1 MKSYTELRDGLAQRS
16 GRFWKPTCPS
26 PSHSPRWPRG
36 TTRKATRKM
45 ATGAKAKLR
54 KPSRRSVISSQ
65 QPTCI
70 LVSSG
75 RRLPGVRLKKKSY
88 QLEDRV
94 MEGYAMLN
102 EEREAAEKAIKA
114 ARRAELKTIPFDISS
129 SRAMQQLD
137 SGSRLLYMG
146 RSSKMRTQRH
156 AHLRSTAPSAC
167 MRESLML
174 CGMARRFTI
183 ELFGGASLVAQQL
196 RLR

>member
-16 GRFWKPTCPS
+16 GRLWKPTCPS

-54 KPSRRSVISSQ
+54 KPSRWSVISSQ

-70 LVSSG
+70 SVSSG
-75 RRLPGVRLKKKSY
+75 RRLPVVRLKKKSY

-102 EEREAAEKAIKA
+102 KKREAAEKAIKA
-114 ARRAELKTIPFDISS
+114 ACRAELKTIPFEIFHHPEQCNNWIQVADYCTWAVA
-129 SRAMQQLD
+129 RKWERKD
-137 SGSRLLYMG
+137 T
-146 RSSKMRTQRH
+146 RTYD
-156 AHLRSTAPSAC
+156 
-167 MRESLML
+167 
-174 CGMARRFTI
+174 
-183 ELFGGASLVAQQL
+183 QL
-196 RLR
+196 RVRLHAPELDALRNGSTFYY